1 MSTKIIT
8 TTLLFIREEGLKGVT
23 TSALLKVQHVKK
35 MSPDKILETL
45 KKALTDWV
53 KNARK
58 GREAWQESCGDFNI
72 GDLAL
77 NDRTAEKWCHETGT
91 LKKYGLLGFSVTSC
105 NDSDPIPFDTILID
119 RNSLPEDWDK
129 E

>member
-1 MSTKIIT
+1 M
-8 TTLLFIREEGLKGVT
+8 KGRP
-23 TSALLKVQHVKK
+23 A
-35 MSPDKILETL
+35 
-45 KKALTDWV
+45 DWV

-91 LKKYGLLGFSVTSC
+91 LEKYGLLGFSVTSC
-105 NDSDPIPFDTILID
+105 YDSDPIPFDTILTN
-119 RNSLPEDWDK
+119 RNSLPEDCEFRGLSNTYPRLPDDIIDEDEGQVMK
-129 E
+129 ADDLIDQ